1 MSIFFLFLVFILIVI
16 AAIVVY
22 KAAGIHELQKMRTA
36 FENRRNSLEC
46 LIKQSSDDED
56 YYLGELHA
64 LEELEDLID
73 EELENLEE
81 L

>member
-1 MSIFFLFLVFILIVI
+1 MSIFFLFLVFILIVV

-22 KAAGIHELQKMRTA
+22 KAAGIHELKKMRTA

-46 LIKQSSDDED
+46 LIKQSSDAAD

>member
-1 MSIFFLFLVFILIVI
+1 
-16 AAIVVY
+16 
-22 KAAGIHELQKMRTA
+22 MRTV